1 MKLFPATP
9 PPGPFRPGFWR
20 SPLRGPWLTTAI
32 GVLLLVAMVVVSI
45 TGFASHLAYEPALKG
60 NAIVPRG
67 EDLPTIFG
75 LGWPSGPTYLYA
87 VTQGLHVNVG
97 LMTIPLVLAKLWS
110 VFPRLFAWPPAR
122 SPAHAVER
130 GSIALLVGSTLFLL
144 ATGVAN
150 IQYWYVF
157 DFNFVV
163 AHYYAA
169 IVFVASLGIH
179 LVVKLPAMR
188 RAREVHHG
196 LRPLLRERLEDTAPE
211 PAEAQHEPGLVPED
225 PAAPTVT
232 RRGVLALAG
241 AGSLT
246 LLAANVGQTVGG
258 PLRSTAILAPRR
270 PTGADFPVNKTFRAS
285 RIAPSAITEG
295 AWRLELRGPDGAV
308 TRLSRAELLAMEQH
322 EERLPIACVEGW
334 TTTQR
339 WGGVR
344 LGDLAS
350 LVGGREAPSVYVVSL
365 QKAILGETSLSGD
378 TLRDDRSLLA
388 LRVNGHDLPR
398 DHGFPARIMAPSLPG
413 VHQTKWVTRLEF
425 AA

>member
-1 MKLFPATP
+1 MRLFPAQP
-9 PPGPFRPGFWR
+9 PPGPFRPSFYR

-32 GVLLLVAMVVVSI
+32 GLTLLVLMVVVAG
-45 TGFASHLAYEPALKG
+45 TGFLSHLAYEPALRG
-60 NAIVPRG
+60 NAIVPNDQ
-67 EDLPTIFG
+67 DLPEIFG

-97 LMTIPLVLAKLWS
+97 LMSIPFVLAKLWS

-169 IVFVASLGIH
+169 IVFVASLAIH
-179 LVVKLPAMR
+179 LVIKLPAMQ

-196 LRPLLRERLEDTAPE
+196 MRPLLRQGLDETRPE
-211 PAEAQHEPGLVPED
+211 PLDVQHEPGLVPED
-225 PAAPTVT
+225 PDPPTIT
-232 RRGVLALAG
+232 RRGVLAFAG
-241 AGSLT
+241 AGSAA
-246 LLAANVGQTVGG
+246 LLLSNVGQTIGG

-270 PTGADFPVNKTFRAS
+270 PKGADFPVNKTFRAS
-285 RIAPSAITEG
+285 RIDPGAVAER
-295 AWRLELRGPDGAV
+295 AWRLELRGPGG
-308 TRLSRAELLAMEQH
+308 TRSFSRAQLLAMAQH

-339 WGGVR
+339 WSGVR
-344 LGDLAS
+344 LRDLAEM
-350 LVGGREAPSVYVVSL
+350 VGGGDAPSVYVVSL

-388 LRVNGHDLPR
+388 LRVNGHDLPL
-398 DHGFPARIMAPSLPG
+398 DHGFPARVIAPSLPG
-413 VHQTKWVTRLEF
+413 VHQTKWVTRMEF
-425 AA
+425 QA